1 MNSRQLF
8 LQYLAPTTDDP
19 IALEID
25 RAEGNYLY
33 HGDQAY
39 LDLIG
44 GISVA
49 NIGHGHP
56 KVVKA
61 IQDQAAKYL
70 HTMVYGELIQS
81 PQYLYAQK
89 LIELLGNPFESV
101 YFTSSGS
108 EAIEAAMKLAKRY
121 TGRSKIFAFRKS
133 YHGSTQ
139 GALSILGDEYWKR
152 QYRPLLPE
160 VYHFDYNAEEI
171 FRSIDTETA
180 AVILE
185 PIQAEAGIL
194 PADKAWLEKLRAR
207 CTETGTLLI
216 FDEIQTGFGRA
227 GSLFAFQNYRITPDI
242 IALGKALGGGMPL
255 GAISSSRNILQCFA
269 ENPIL
274 GHITT
279 FGGHPVSCAAGL
291 AGLQVLLEEDLINRA
306 LETSK
311 EIKNIAH
318 PRIARV
324 SHEGLWAAIHLDDLD
339 MAKKVSEELLKEGI
353 FTDWFLFAQ
362 NALRLSPPLSLK
374 KSELQNFLAKLY
386 GILDRI

>member
-1 MNSRQLF
+1 MNQRQLF

-25 RAEGNYLY
+25 RAQGNYLY
-33 HGDQAY
+33 SGREAY

-56 KVVKA
+56 KVVQA
-61 IQDQAAKYL
+61 VQDQAAQYM

-81 PQYLYAQK
+81 PQYRYAEM
-89 LIELLGNPFESV
+89 LIELLGAPFESI

-121 TGRSKIFAFRKS
+121 TGRTKIFAFRKS

-152 QYRPLLPE
+152 RYRPLLPE
-160 VYHFDYNAEEI
+160 IYHFQYNEEDI
-171 FRSIDTETA
+171 LLQIDEDTA

-185 PIQAEAGIL
+185 PIQAEAGIV
-194 PADKAWLEKLRAR
+194 AAKKDWLISLRNR
-207 CTETGTLLI
+207 CDETGTLLI
-216 FDEIQTGFGRA
+216 FDEIQTGFGRS
-227 GSLFAFQNYRITPDI
+227 GSLFAFQSYEVVPDI

-255 GAISSSRNILQCFA
+255 GGISSRREILQSFA
-269 ENPIL
+269 EKPIL

-279 FGGHPVSCAAGL
+279 FGGHPVCCAAGM
-291 AGLQVLLEEDLINRA
+291 AAAEVLLEENMLERA
-306 LETSK
+306 LETSQ
-311 EIKNIAH
+311 EIHKINH
-318 PRIARV
+318 PRIHAINQK
-324 SHEGLWAAIHLDDLD
+324 GLWAAIHLDDLD
-339 MAKKVSEELLKEGI
+339 MAVEVSQELRREGM

-362 NALRLSPPLSLK
+362 NALRLSPPLTITTEELRLF
-374 KSELQNFLAKLY
+374 SEKLY
-386 GILDRI
+386 AVLDRI